1 MLSDTDIKKYLGNGI
16 EIEPF
21 VQTSLSPIGYDFR
34 VGDWAFSLKQRKE
47 YDVKTKGRVVVK
59 PGDTVVIRTLESMR
73 LSCEFGA
80 TVHSMVSLLTEG
92 GISHIS
98 TTVDPTHTGK
108 LLIQFH
114 NQSVD
119 PVVLTHKRPFC
130 TVCFYHM
137 DSPAGM
143 RSPHEQSRIRLEE
156 SLLRSAHKVPF
167 HRRATIRSGAAGLSI
182 IIIGSIA
189 IWQFASGVDA
199 ATIGATASV
208 LALISYIAFKEFFRG
223 TQ

>member
-1 MLSDTDIKKYLGNGI
+1 VGFGAARLRVTHPPRNSTLPLGRCVAVTALNESGSYLERISKEENSMLSDTDIKKYLGNGI

-119 PVVLTHKRPFC
+119 PVVLCPKRPFC
-130 TVCFYHM
+130 SVCLYNL
-137 DSPAGM
+137 D
-143 RSPHEQSRIRLEE
+143 
-156 SLLRSAHKVPF
+156 
-167 HRRATIRSGAAGLSI
+167 
-182 IIIGSIA
+182 
-189 IWQFASGVDA
+189 
-199 ATIGATASV
+199 
-208 LALISYIAFKEFFRG
+208 
-223 TQ
+223 